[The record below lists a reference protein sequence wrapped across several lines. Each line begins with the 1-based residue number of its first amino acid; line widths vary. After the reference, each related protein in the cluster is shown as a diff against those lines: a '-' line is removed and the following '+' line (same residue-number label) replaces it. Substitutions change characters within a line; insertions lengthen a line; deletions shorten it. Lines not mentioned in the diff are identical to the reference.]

1 MSSSSCLSDIGI
13 RRHLLPGDI
22 GAVVRLHGKLYYEEF
37 GFGLGFERY
46 VAETFSDFVKHF
58 KPGLDQVW
66 LAEQGGE
73 LVGFISLVHRSPDQ
87 AQLRY
92 FVVDPSVRGL
102 GLGNLL
108 FFSCLEHGRRAGYRA
123 VYLWTSDKLTQAA
136 SMYRKA
142 GFELVLEES
151 SDSFGVLLREQKY
164 ELIL

>member
-13 RRHLLPGDI
+13 RRHLLPGDL
-22 GAVVRLHGKLYYEEF
+22 GAVVRLHGKFYYEEF

-58 KPGLDQVW
+58 KSGLDQVW
-66 LAEQGGE
+66 LAEQRDE
-73 LVGFISLVHRSPDQ
+73 PVGFISLVHRSPEL

-92 FVVDPSVRGL
+92 FVVDPAVRGM
-102 GLGNLL
+102 GLGKLL
-108 FFSCLEHGRRAGYRA
+108 FLSCLEHGRQAGYRS

-142 GFELVLEES
+142 GFELVFEES
-151 SDSFGVLLREQKY
+151 SDSFGVPLRDQKY
-164 ELIL
+164 ELTL